1 MELMLFALWFAI
13 MCGFGI
19 RIYLA
24 HQSLKKNTKSLKNSE
39 PTAGRGALYK
49 RETPR

>member
-1 MELMLFALWFAI
+1 MEILLFSLWFAI

-24 HQSLKKNTKSLKNSE
+24 HQSLKK
-39 PTAGRGALYK
+39 
-49 RETPR
+49 REKTDEI